1 MDVTLTKWQAFN
13 SNNKIN
19 LPFKKVSWGN
29 LSGRNKTTKLLSAE
43 WIDKN
48 VLEGCLKNDRKAQE
62 LLYKQFY
69 GPMAGICLRYT
80 RNEEDALEVL
90 HNGFLKVYKH
100 LASYDATKASL
111 YTWIKTIMVN
121 SAIDFIRSRQKF
133 KNQVE
138 LKDTHEAGSIDNDA
152 IQRMGSTELLK
163 LVQKLPMATQTVFN
177 LYIIEGYNHR
187 EIGEILGISDGTSK
201 WHLSEA
207 RRQLKQLLLTMHA
220 VR

>member
-1 MDVTLTKWQAFN
+1 
-13 SNNKIN
+13 
-19 LPFKKVSWGN
+19 
-29 LSGRNKTTKLLSAE
+29 LSAE

-48 VLEGCLKNDRKAQE
+48 LLEGCIKNDRRAQE
-62 LLYKQFY
+62 LFYKQFY
-69 GPMAGICLRYT
+69 GPMVSLCLRYT

-90 HNGFLKVYKH
+90 HNGFLKVFKH
-100 LASYDATKASL
+100 LGTYDAAKASL

-121 SAIDFIRSRQKF
+121 SAIDFIRARQKF

-138 LKDTHEAGSIDNDA
+138 LKENHDTGSTDNEA
-152 IQRMGSTELLK
+152 IQRMSSAEVLQ

-177 LYIIEGYNHR
+177 LYVIEGYNHR
-187 EIGEILGISDGTSK
+187 EIGDILGISDGTSK

-207 RRQLKQLLLTMHA
+207 RRQLKQLLLTMHT

>member
-1 MDVTLTKWQAFN
+1 MAAVEKGYHLFHLDGQN
-13 SNNKIN
+13 
-19 LPFKKVSWGN
+19 
-29 LSGRNKTTKLLSAE
+29 TTQLLSAE
-43 WIDKN
+43 WLDKN
-48 VLEGCLKNDRKAQE
+48 VLEGCLKNDRRAQE
-62 LLYKQFY
+62 LFYKQFY
-69 GPMAGICLRYT
+69 GAMMNVCLRYT

-90 HNGFLKVYKH
+90 HNGFMKVFKH
-100 LASYDATKASL
+100 LGSYDAAKASL

-138 LKDTHEAGSIDNDA
+138 LKDHHDTGSTDNDA
-152 IQRMGSTELLK
+152 VQKMSSAEVLR
-163 LVQKLPMATQTVFN
+163 LVQKLPTATQTVFN
-177 LYIIEGYNHR
+177 LYVIEGYNHR
-187 EIGEILGISDGTSK
+187 EIGDILGISDGTSK

>member
-1 MDVTLTKWQAFN
+1 
-13 SNNKIN
+13 
-19 LPFKKVSWGN
+19 
-29 LSGRNKTTKLLSAE
+29 LSAE

-69 GPMAGICLRYT
+69 GSMIAICMRYT
-80 RNEEDALEVL
+80 RHEEDALEVL
-90 HNGFLKVYKH
+90 HNGFLKVFKH
-100 LASYDATKASL
+100 LSSYDAAKASL

-138 LKDTHEAGSIDNDA
+138 LKHTHEAGSIDNEA
-152 IQRMGSTELLK
+152 IQRMGSAELLK
-163 LVQKLPMATQTVFN
+163 LIQKLPMATQTVFN
-177 LYIIEGYNHR
+177 LYVIEGYNHR
-187 EIGEILGISDGTSK
+187 EIGDILGISDGTSK

-207 RRQLKQLLLTMHA
+207 RRLLKQLLLTMHT
-220 VR
+220 VK

>member
-1 MDVTLTKWQAFN
+1 MN
-13 SNNKIN
+13 
-19 LPFKKVSWGN
+19 
-29 LSGRNKTTKLLSAE
+29 LLSAE

-69 GPMAGICLRYT
+69 GSMVSLCMRYT

-90 HNGFLKVYKH
+90 HNGFLKVFKH
-100 LASYDATKASL
+100 LSTYDKSKASL
-111 YTWIKTIMVN
+111 YTWIKKIMVN

-133 KNQVE
+133 KNQVTLNE
-138 LKDTHEAGSIDNDA
+138 THQAGSIDNEA
-152 IQRMGSTELLK
+152 VQRMGSTELLK
-163 LVQKLPMATQTVFN
+163 LIQKLPAATQTVFN
-177 LYIIEGYNHR
+177 LYVIEGYNHR
-187 EIGEILGISDGTSK
+187 EIGDILGISDGTSK

-220 VR
+220 VK